1 MKEAQNL
8 EGHRSFVVVAFIQ
21 KQKTKNYF
29 DTVSRESE
37 SEVVVPGGICTMK
50 TRFDGSRHTSHA
62 QHLYTYI
69 IYYVKTVMN
78 ELSVHPPP
86 LLILLQ
92 MNNQMKYTTESL
104 PFNF

>member
-21 KQKTKNYF
+21 KKPKNYF

-78 ELSVHPPP
+78 ELSEPPP
-86 LLILLQ
+86 
-92 MNNQMKYTTESL
+92 
-104 PFNF
+104 PF

>member
-21 KQKTKNYF
+21 KKKNYF

-86 LLILLQ
+86 SDFAP
-92 MNNQMKYTTESL
+92 NE
-104 PFNF
+104 